1 MVQGIRE
8 FLSITPKREK
18 IRATI
23 CAAIRARRVI
33 EFYYHDGYRTAE
45 PYALGV
51 TMQGD
56 ADNESLIC
64 YQTGGHSDLNKAAG
78 WKLYRASEMEEIIIK
93 KEPFTG
99 DRPGYD
105 PDDIDMVKVFC
116 SVRPEQPAMNKPTE
130 MPQPLKVE
138 PPNIEPRPV
147 LAAVEKQSPIYLTHN
162 ELMRQFRLTHPLAV
176 SEPGHLAQRLP
187 ERSEWG
193 NRHFNRGVRERY
205 LMGQSA

>member
-18 IRATI
+18 TRATI

-116 SVRPEQPAMNKPTE
+116 SVRQEQPAIKKAVAAPR
-130 MPQPLKVE
+130 PLKVE
-138 PPNIEPRPV
+138 PQPA
-147 LAAVEKQSPIYLTHN
+147 LAAVEKQSLIYLTHN

-176 SEPGHLAQRLP
+176 SEPGPRLKRLP
-187 ERSEWG
+187 ERSEWK
-193 NRHFNRGVRERY
+193 NRHFSGGFEQRY
-205 LMGQSA
+205 LAGQSA